1 MYADDLNLLINNNV
15 LIIVN
20 DVSADEVINILI
32 LLLRLI
38 WFYHI
43 YNMILNYEK
52 NYWKT
57 SRNK

>member
-43 YNMILNYEK
+43 
-52 NYWKT
+52 
-57 SRNK
+57 

>member
-38 WFYHI
+38 
-43 YNMILNYEK
+43 
-52 NYWKT
+52 
-57 SRNK
+57 

>member
-43 YNMILNYEK
+43 YNMILNII
-52 NYWKT
+52 
-57 SRNK
+57 S

>member
-1 MYADDLNLLINNNV
+1 MAQPNTHLIKSSTLFYMYADDLNLLINNNV

-38 WFYHI
+38 
-43 YNMILNYEK
+43 
-52 NYWKT
+52 
-57 SRNK
+57 

>member
-20 DVSADEVINILI
+20 DVSAEVINILI

-38 WFYHI
+38 
-43 YNMILNYEK
+43 
-52 NYWKT
+52 
-57 SRNK
+57 